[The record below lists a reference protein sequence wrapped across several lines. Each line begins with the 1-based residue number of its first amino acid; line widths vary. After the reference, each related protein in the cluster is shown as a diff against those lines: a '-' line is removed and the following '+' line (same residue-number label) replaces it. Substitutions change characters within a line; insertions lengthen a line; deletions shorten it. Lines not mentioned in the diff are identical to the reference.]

1 MIQNA
6 LDNLVVKLND
16 IEGIGLVYSV
26 PPARPQI
33 PSVLVEPNNNWVSVR
48 PDEYDASWG
57 SNWRITVMVKP
68 QDNALEMTNLIT
80 TVNAIATGLWEY
92 EDVTNITVDKPFIID
107 VNGAAVLSTYM
118 NISIDMQ
125 GGN

>member
-6 LDNLVVKLND
+6 LDTLVVKLNE
-16 IEGIGLVYSV
+16 IEGIGVVYSV

-33 PSVLVEPNNNWVSVR
+33 PSVLVEPNNSWVSVR

-57 SNWRITVMVKP
+57 SNWRVTVMVKP
-68 QDNALEMTNLIT
+68 QDNSLEMTHLIAA
-80 TVNAIATGLWEY
+80 VDLIATGLWEY

>member
-6 LDNLVVKLND
+6 LDTLVVKLNE
-16 IEGIGLVYSV
+16 IEGIGTVYSV

-33 PSVLVEPNNNWVSVR
+33 PSVLVEPNNSWVSVR
-48 PDEYDASWG
+48 PDEYEASWG
-57 SNWRITVMVKP
+57 SNWRLTVMVKP
-68 QDNALEMTNLIT
+68 QDNSLEMTNLISA
-80 TVNAIATGLWEY
+80 VDLIATGLWEY

>member
-6 LDNLVVKLND
+6 LDNLVVKLNEID
-16 IEGIGLVYSV
+16 DVGTVYSV

-33 PSVLVEPNNNWVSVR
+33 PSVIVEPNNSWVSVR
-48 PDEYDASWG
+48 PDEYESSWG
-57 SNWRITVMVKP
+57 SNWRLTVMVRP
-68 QDNALEMTNLIT
+68 QDNSLEMTDLIT
-80 TVNAIATGLWEY
+80 TVNTLVTELWDWD
-92 EDVTNITVDKPFIID
+92 DVTNITVDKPFIID
-107 VNGAAVLSTYM
+107 VNGAAVFSTYL

>member
-6 LDNLVVKLND
+6 LDTLVVKLNE
-16 IEGIGLVYSV
+16 IEGIGVVYSV

-33 PSVLVEPNNNWVSVR
+33 PSVLVEPNNGWVSVR

-57 SNWRITVMVKP
+57 SNWRVTVMVKP
-68 QDNALEMTNLIT
+68 QDNSLEMTNLIAA
-80 TVNAIATGLWEY
+80 VDLIATGLWEY

-118 NISIDMQ
+118 NIEIDMQ

>member
-6 LDNLVVKLND
+6 LDTLVVKLNE
-16 IEGIGLVYSV
+16 IEGIGVVYSV

-33 PSVLVEPNNNWVSVR
+33 PSVLVEPNNSWVSVR
-48 PDEYDASWG
+48 PDEYESSWG
-57 SNWRITVMVKP
+57 SNWRLTVRVKP
-68 QDNALEMTNLIT
+68 QDNSLEMTNLIA
-80 TVNAIATGLWEY
+80 TVDSIATGLWEY